1 MQVTEVRTWLWLAG
15 FVIVAVLLYLL
26 APVLTPFLVGAL
38 LAYLGDPLVDRLE
51 RFRIS
56 RTLAVLTVFAC
67 MLLAGLALLLILA
80 PLVQQQIVNLIE
92 RIPDMLIWMQDRLLP
107 RLNRMLGVELQ
118 AFDPESL
125 RDALGRHWRD
135 VGNVVSVIL
144 GKVGASGQILFSWL
158 AWLLLVPVVTFYL
171 LRDWDVLVEQLRGLV
186 PRRWEPATTALV
198 RECDD
203 VLAAFLRGQL
213 LVMLALGLIY
223 SVGLWLAGLEF
234 ALLIGMF
241 AGLVSFVPYLG
252 SIVGILVAGVVALIQ
267 FQDVVH
273 IVFVL
278 AVFGVGQAIEG
289 MVLSPWL
296 VGERIGMHPVGVI
309 FAVMAGGQL
318 FGFFGVLV
326 ALPVAAILTVL
337 LRHAHARWLESDL
350 YTP

>member
-15 FVIVAVLLYLL
+15 FLVAAALLYLL

-51 RFRIS
+51 RFRLS

-67 MLLAGLALLLILA
+67 MLLVGLALLLILA
-80 PLVQQQIVNLIE
+80 PLIQQQIVNLIE
-92 RIPDMLIWMQDRLLP
+92 RIPDMAIWVQDRLLP
-107 RLNRMLGVELQ
+107 RLNRMLGVELA
-118 AFDPESL
+118 AFDPGSL
-125 RDALGRHWRD
+125 RDAIGKHWRD
-135 VGNVVSVIL
+135 VGNVVGMVL

-171 LRDWDVLVEQLRGLV
+171 LRDWDMLVEQLRALIP
-186 PRRWEPATTALV
+186 PRFEPTTVALA
-198 RECDD
+198 RECDE

-223 SVGLWLAGLEF
+223 SVGLWIVGLEF

-252 SIVGILVAGVVALIQ
+252 SIVGILVAGVVALMQ
-267 FQDVVH
+267 FQDAIH
-273 IVFVL
+273 VFYVL

-326 ALPVAAILTVL
+326 ALPAAAVLTVI
-337 LRHAHARWLESDL
+337 LRHARARWLESDL
-350 YTP
+350 YRP